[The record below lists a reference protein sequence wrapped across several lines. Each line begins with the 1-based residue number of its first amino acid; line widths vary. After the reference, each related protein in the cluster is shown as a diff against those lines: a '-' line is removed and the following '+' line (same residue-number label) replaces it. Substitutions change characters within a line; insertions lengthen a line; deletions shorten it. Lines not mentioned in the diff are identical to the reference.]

1 LKKDLVIGI
10 GVGIPVIIIMILIG
24 GGGHTSLDFENE
36 KAIID
41 EPKQVEEREP
51 TEFSQYCEGIE
62 LCITGIVTKI
72 VDGHTIHVDGQS
84 VRFALATAPEFRG
97 DESRNFI
104 NTICPV
110 GTEVLIDEEYSHI
123 VDTNFNIIGVVY
135 CNGMNLNQELLDSG
149 LGNLEERFCNTS
161 KFAIESWA
169 LKHGC

>member
-36 KAIID
+36 KAIIE
-41 EPKQVEEREP
+41 EPKQIEE
-51 TEFSQYCEGIE
+51 TESTISLQDCPINGQ
-62 LCITGIVTKI
+62 CITGTVTKI
-72 VDGHTIHVDGQS
+72 VAGHTINVDEQS
-84 VRFALATAPEFRG
+84 VRFALVTAPEFRG
-97 DESRNFI
+97 EESRNFI
-104 NTICPV
+104 QTICPV
-110 GTEVLIDEEYSHI
+110 GTEVLVNKEYSH
-123 VDTNFNIIGVVY
+123 VKDVNFNIIGVVY

-149 LGNLEERFCNTS
+149 LGNLEKRFCNTS